1 MSNKTPAYSEPDQ
14 LFASL
19 LERLRNGDEC
29 HNLEAKRGSAID
41 TSIMETVCAYCN
53 EPGMGGGF
61 IVLGVARSEDQLFPD
76 YEVVGLND
84 PDKIQTD
91 LASQCADRFN
101 IAIRPRIWKASSGGK
116 NVIITEILEA
126 QVAEKPVFF
135 KNKGLPKGAFRRIGT
150 SDQTCTEDDISLLY
164 QGRGHKAY
172 EDSVLEDM
180 SIELDFSEE
189 ALQGYR
195 QRRERI
201 NPAAPEIVW
210 SSEELLFA
218 LGAAIRQKDSS
229 YSPTICG
236 LLCFGKDSALRRLAP
251 MVRVDYIRVPGRTWV
266 ENPDTRFETMEMR
279 GPLLT
284 LIPRVIAAILDDLPR
299 GFSLEDGIYRKD
311 IPLVP
316 DAVIREAV
324 VNALMHRN
332 YRTKQPVQIIRYSN
346 RLEIR
351 NPGCSLKSDD
361 QLGEAGSVNRNEKIA
376 AILHEC
382 NLAETKGSGIRVMQE
397 LMERANLSSPYFES
411 SRDADSFVLT
421 LLTHHFMDSSDIA
434 WLAQFKHHQLNSEEA
449 RALVFLKEF
458 GAISNAAYRDINK
471 VDTLHA
477 SAALRRLRNC
487 GIVVQK
493 GKGTATYYQGGPEFT
508 ASLDLSSLNPD
519 LETLSPNLDGLS
531 PNHESLS
538 PKLTTV
544 SPELLDLPNNLTTM
558 IGEMGARAKPEVSKS
573 TIVALCG
580 YKAFSKRELS
590 TFLNRSEVTIGDLLG
605 ELLDEGRLVLQY
617 PGTPNHPQ
625 QRYLPR
631 QGGSHE

>member
-1 MSNKTPAYSEPDQ
+1 MSDATPMFSEQDQ

-19 LERLRNGDEC
+19 LDRLRNGDEC

-53 EPGMGGGF
+53 EPGMGGGC

-101 IAIRPRIWKASSGGK
+101 IAIRPRIWKVSSGGK
-116 NVIITEILEA
+116 NVIIAEIPEA
-126 QVAEKPVFF
+126 QTTEKPVFF
-135 KNKGLPKGAFRRIGT
+135 KNKGLPKGAFRRIGS
-150 SDQTCTEDDISLLY
+150 SDQTCTEDDISVLY

-172 EDSVLEDM
+172 EDAVLEDM

-189 ALQGYR
+189 ALQSYR

-201 NPAAPEIVW
+201 NPAAPEIAW
-210 SSEELLFA
+210 SREELLFA
-218 LGAAIRQKDSS
+218 LGAAIRQKDGS
-229 YSPTICG
+229 YSPAICG

-251 MVRVDYIRVPGRTWV
+251 MVRVDYIRVPGRTWI
-266 ENPDTRFETMEMR
+266 ENPDTRFETMELR

-299 GFSLEDGIYRKD
+299 GFSLEDGVYRKD

-351 NPGCSLKSDD
+351 NPGCSLKPDD
-361 QLGEAGSVNRNEKIA
+361 QLGEAGSVNRNEKVA

-397 LMERANLSSPYFES
+397 MMERANLSSPYFES

-421 LLTHHFMDSSDIA
+421 LLTHHFMDASDIA
-434 WLAQFKHHQLNSEEA
+434 WLSLFKHHQLSPDEA
-449 RALVFLKEF
+449 KALVFLKEF

-477 SAALRRLRNC
+477 STALRRLRNC
-487 GIVVQK
+487 GLLVQK
-493 GKGTATYYQGGPEFT
+493 GKGMSTYYQGGTEFS
-508 ASLDLSSLNPD
+508 ASLEMALSPN
-519 LETLSPNLDGLS
+519 LEALIPNLEALSPNLDSLPPNLRSLVEGL
-531 PNHESLS
+531 
-538 PKLTTV
+538 
-544 SPELLDLPNNLTTM
+544 
-558 IGEMGARAKPEVSKS
+558 GARAKPESSRNV
-573 TIVALCG
+573 IVTLCG
-580 YKAFSKRELS
+580 YKAMSKRELALLMS
-590 TFLNRSEVTIGDLLG
+590 RSEETIGDLLT
-605 ELLDEGRLVLQY
+605 ELLGSHYLELIY
-617 PGTPNHPQ
+617 PDVPNHPQ
-625 QRYLPR
+625 QKYRSAET
-631 QGGSHE
+631 GGDA

>member
-1 MSNKTPAYSEPDQ
+1 MSDATPMFSEQDQ

-19 LERLRNGDEC
+19 LDRLRNGDEC

-53 EPGMGGGF
+53 EPGMGGGC

-91 LASQCADRFN
+91 LASQCSDRFN
-101 IAIRPRIWKASSGGK
+101 IAIRPRIWKVSSGGK
-116 NVIITEILEA
+116 NVIIAEIPEA
-126 QVAEKPVFF
+126 QTTEKPVFF
-135 KNKGLPKGAFRRIGT
+135 KNKGLPKGAFRRIGS
-150 SDQTCTEDDISLLY
+150 SDQTCTEDDISVLY

-172 EDSVLEDM
+172 EDAVLEDM

-189 ALQGYR
+189 ALQSYR

-201 NPAAPEIVW
+201 NPAAPEIAW
-210 SSEELLFA
+210 SREELLFA
-218 LGAAIRQKDSS
+218 LGAAIRQKDGS
-229 YSPTICG
+229 YSPAICG

-251 MVRVDYIRVPGRTWV
+251 MVRVDYIRVPGRTWI
-266 ENPDTRFETMEMR
+266 ENPDTRFETMELR

-299 GFSLEDGIYRKD
+299 GFSLEDGVYRKD

-351 NPGCSLKSDD
+351 NPGCSLKPDD
-361 QLGEAGSVNRNEKIA
+361 QLGEAGSVNRNEKVA

-397 LMERANLSSPYFES
+397 MMERANLSSPYFES

-421 LLTHHFMDSSDIA
+421 LLTHHFMDASDIA
-434 WLAQFKHHQLNSEEA
+434 WLSLFKHHQLSPDEA
-449 RALVFLKEF
+449 KALVFLKEF

-487 GIVVQK
+487 GLLVQK
-493 GKGTATYYQGGPEFT
+493 GKGMSTYYQGGTEFS
-508 ASLDLSSLNPD
+508 ASLEMALSPN
-519 LETLSPNLDGLS
+519 LEALIPNLEALSPNLDSLPPNLRSLVEGL
-531 PNHESLS
+531 
-538 PKLTTV
+538 
-544 SPELLDLPNNLTTM
+544 
-558 IGEMGARAKPEVSKS
+558 GARAKPESSRNV
-573 TIVALCG
+573 IVTLCG
-580 YKAFSKRELS
+580 YKAMSKRELALLMS
-590 TFLNRSEVTIGDLLG
+590 RSEETIGDLLT
-605 ELLDEGRLVLQY
+605 ELLGSHYLELIY
-617 PGTPNHPQ
+617 PDVPNHPQ
-625 QRYLPR
+625 QKYRSAET
-631 QGGSHE
+631 GGDA

>member
-1 MSNKTPAYSEPDQ
+1 VSDATPMFSEQDQ

-19 LERLRNGDEC
+19 LDRLRNGDEC

-53 EPGMGGGF
+53 EPGMGGGC

-101 IAIRPRIWKASSGGK
+101 IAIRPRIWKVSSGGK
-116 NVIITEILEA
+116 NVIIAEIPEA
-126 QVAEKPVFF
+126 QTTEKPVFF
-135 KNKGLPKGAFRRIGT
+135 KNKGLPKGAFRRIGS
-150 SDQTCTEDDISLLY
+150 SDQTCTEDDISVLY

-172 EDSVLEDM
+172 EDAVLEDM

-189 ALQGYR
+189 ALQSYR

-201 NPAAPEIVW
+201 NPAAPEIAW
-210 SSEELLFA
+210 SREELLFA
-218 LGAAIRQKDSS
+218 LGAAIRQKDGS
-229 YSPTICG
+229 YSPAICG

-251 MVRVDYIRVPGRTWV
+251 MVRVDYIRVPGRTWI
-266 ENPDTRFETMEMR
+266 ENPDTRFETMELR

-299 GFSLEDGIYRKD
+299 GFSLEDGVYRKD

-351 NPGCSLKSDD
+351 NPGCSLKPDD
-361 QLGEAGSVNRNEKIA
+361 QLGEAGSVNRNEKVA

-397 LMERANLSSPYFES
+397 MMERANLSSPYFES

-421 LLTHHFMDSSDIA
+421 LLTHHFMDASDIA
-434 WLAQFKHHQLNSEEA
+434 WLSLFKHHQLSPDEA
-449 RALVFLKEF
+449 KALVFLKEF

-487 GIVVQK
+487 GLLVQK
-493 GKGTATYYQGGPEFT
+493 GKGMSTYYQGGTEFS
-508 ASLDLSSLNPD
+508 ASLEMALSPN
-519 LETLSPNLDGLS
+519 LEALIPNLEALSPNLDSLPPNLRSLVEGL
-531 PNHESLS
+531 
-538 PKLTTV
+538 
-544 SPELLDLPNNLTTM
+544 
-558 IGEMGARAKPEVSKS
+558 GARAKPESSRNV
-573 TIVALCG
+573 IVTLCG
-580 YKAFSKRELS
+580 YKAMSKRELALLMS
-590 TFLNRSEVTIGDLLG
+590 RSEETIGDLLT
-605 ELLDEGRLVLQY
+605 ELLGSHYLELIY
-617 PGTPNHPQ
+617 PDVPNHPQ
-625 QRYLPR
+625 QKYRSAET
-631 QGGSHE
+631 GGDA

>member
-1 MSNKTPAYSEPDQ
+1 MFSEQDQ

-19 LERLRNGDEC
+19 LDRLRNGDEG

-53 EPGMGGGF
+53 EPGMGGGC

-116 NVIITEILEA
+116 NVIIAEIPEA
-126 QVAEKPVFF
+126 QTTEKPVFF
-135 KNKGLPKGAFRRIGT
+135 KNRGLPKGAFRRIGS
-150 SDQTCTEDDISLLY
+150 SDQTCTEDDISVLY

-172 EDSVLEDM
+172 EDAVLEDM

-189 ALQGYR
+189 ALQSYR

-201 NPAAPEIVW
+201 NPAAPEIAW
-210 SSEELLFA
+210 SREELLFA
-218 LGAAIRQKDSS
+218 LGAAIRQKDGS
-229 YSPTICG
+229 YSPAICG

-251 MVRVDYIRVPGRTWV
+251 MVRVDYIRVPGRTWI
-266 ENPDTRFETMEMR
+266 ENPDTRFETMELR

-299 GFSLEDGIYRKD
+299 GFSLEDGVYRKD

-434 WLAQFKHHQLNSEEA
+434 WLEQFKHHQLSSEEA
-449 RALVFLKEF
+449 KALVFLKEF

-477 SAALRRLRNC
+477 SAALRRLRNG
-487 GIVVQK
+487 GILVQK
-493 GKGTATYYQGGPEFT
+493 GKGTATYYQGGPEYIF
-508 ASLDLSSLNPD
+508 SLDAPSCFPESD
-519 LETLSPNLDGLS
+519 ALSPNLEGLS
-531 PNHESLS
+531 PNYQSLPPKLATES
-538 PKLTTV
+538 PK
-544 SPELLDLPNNLTTM
+544 LLDLPANLTTM
-558 IGEMGARAKPEVSKS
+558 IRELGARAKPEISKS

-580 YKAFSKRELS
+580 YKAFSKKELS
-590 TFLNRSEVTIGDLLG
+590 AVLNRSEVTIGDLLG

-617 PGTPNHPQ
+617 PETPNHPQ